1 MANKDPSRTERAT
14 PKRRNKARSEGNV
27 PKSMEVTKAVTTLC
41 GMAAIVLYSG
51 VMADHLEQLFRYFM
65 TESFTLVINA
75 RTLHD
80 LLTFLAK
87 ELAILLLPILLCVAF
102 GAFLSL
108 RMQIGKL
115 WTTKVFKFRWD
126 RFNIINAL
134 KRMFASPE
142 TFVRLFRSLLQAVI
156 IGSIPFMLIRREFE
170 NFLPLYYAN
179 AQGVVVYML
188 TTGFKI
194 VLYTLIPMGV
204 IAAADLFYTRWN
216 YEENLKMTKNEVKD
230 EARQAEGD
238 PKIKQQQRQKMMQM
252 TARRMMKDVPRA
264 DVVITNPTHIAVALR
279 YNSLEAPA
287 PVVLAMGADR
297 MAERIK
303 EVAREHNIPIREN
316 VPLARALYKS
326 VRVGDMIPEELYKAV
341 ASVLA
346 SVWRARGKKPADRA
360 VRP

>member
-1 MANKDPSRTERAT
+1 MANSDPSRTERAT
-14 PKRRNKARSEGNV
+14 PKRREKARSEGNV

-51 VMADHLEQLFRYFM
+51 VMAEHLENLFRYFM
-65 TESFTLVINA
+65 TESFTLTINA
-75 RTLHD
+75 TSLRELFI
-80 LLTFLAK
+80 FLAG
-87 ELAILLLPILLCVAF
+87 ELAIVLLPILLCVAF

-108 RMQIGKL
+108 RIQVGKL
-115 WTTKVFKFRWD
+115 WTTKVFKFKWE
-126 RFNIINAL
+126 RFNVINAL

-142 TFVRLFRSLLQAVI
+142 TFVRLFRSLLQAVV
-156 IGSIPFMLIRREFE
+156 IGIIPFVIIRREFE
-170 NFLPLYYAN
+170 HFLPLYYST
-179 AQGVVVYML
+179 AQGVIAYML

-204 IAAADLFYTRWN
+204 IAAADLFYTRWK
-216 YEENLKMTKNEVKD
+216 YEENLKMTKHEVKD
-230 EARQAEGD
+230 EAKQAEGD
-238 PKIKQQQRQKMMQM
+238 PKIKQRQRQKMMQM
-252 TARRMMKDVPRA
+252 MSRRMMQDVPKA

-279 YNSLEAPA
+279 YNSTEAPA

-346 SVWRARGKKPADRA
+346 SVWRARGKKTADQT

>member
-75 RTLHD
+75 KTLHD

-102 GAFLSL
+102 GAFLS
-108 RMQIGKL
+108 
-115 WTTKVFKFRWD
+115 
-126 RFNIINAL
+126 AL